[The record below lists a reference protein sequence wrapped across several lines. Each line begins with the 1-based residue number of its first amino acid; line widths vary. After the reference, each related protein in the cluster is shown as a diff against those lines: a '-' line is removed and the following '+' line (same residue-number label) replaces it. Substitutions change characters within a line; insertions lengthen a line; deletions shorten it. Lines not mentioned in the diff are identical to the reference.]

1 MTGWLVEDASQHRYS
16 FLPFVL
22 GARETVRLHSGPGAD
37 TATDLYWGRG
47 LVWNNDHDTVFLYD
61 AVGRLVSR
69 YVY

>member
-1 MTGWLVEDASQHRYS
+1 MTGWLVEDARQHRYS
-16 FLPFVL
+16 FLSFVL
-22 GARETVRLHSGPGAD
+22 GSGEVVRLHSGPGAD
-37 TATDLYWGRG
+37 TATDLYWGIG